1 VAEKAFFTF
10 AASMQ
15 CELFAKTDY
24 RSGIKKYL
32 GQKIVKERRQCVPKL
47 ALIVENY
54 DHNICPC

>member
-32 GQKIVKERRQCVPKL
+32 GQKMVEKICLLSKL
-47 ALIVENY
+47 NVDAENKA
-54 DHNICPC
+54 C